1 MSDRPLTPDLLR
13 AAYARGYFPWP
24 DPSGRIFWHRPDP
37 RAILE
42 LDRFHVSRRLARRL
56 RGDEFQVS
64 FDRDFRGVMNGC
76 REHPNSWLTP
86 EILRAYGQ
94 MHDEGTGHSV
104 EIWQDERLVGGTYG
118 LALGGA
124 FFAESMF
131 HRVTDAS
138 KAALYHLVE
147 RLKRQGF
154 ALLEV
159 QFVTPHLASLGATEI
174 SGDEYA
180 RRLAEAI
187 GLDVRF

>member
-1 MSDRPLTPDLLR
+1 MSNRPLTSDLLR
-13 AAYARGYFPWP
+13 TAYARGYFPWP
-24 DPSGRIFWHRPDP
+24 DASGRIFWHRPDP
-37 RAILE
+37 RAILD
-42 LDRFHVSRRLARRL
+42 LDHFHCSHRLARRL
-56 RGDEFQVS
+56 RRGEFHVT

-94 MHDEGTGHSV
+94 MHDEGAGHSV
-104 EIWQDERLVGGTYG
+104 EIWQGDQLAGGTYG
-118 LALGGA
+118 LTLGGA

-131 HRVTDAS
+131 HRATDAS
-138 KAALYHLVE
+138 KAALYYLVE

-159 QFVTPHLASLGATEI
+159 QFVTPHLASLGAIEI

-180 RRLAEAI
+180 RRLAEA
-187 GLDVRF
+187 LRLEVQF